1 MKTTKARRS
10 TQERAH
16 IYREYLRLVAP
27 KDRQP
32 DLTCD
37 EKEEI
42 VSMIKL
48 NRIMSGQFP
57 TSVAAEAERH
67 IAELRGY
74 LAEHPSPSTHQ
85 GQQTKRDREI
95 ALARWLRLADT
106 ERSQ

>member
-1 MKTTKARRS
+1 MKTTRPRRS

-27 KDRQP
+27 KDQRP

-57 TSVAAEAERH
+57 TSVAAEVQKH
-67 IAELRGY
+67 VAELREY
-74 LAEHPSPSTHQ
+74 LEAHPSPSTYQ
-85 GQQTKRDREI
+85 GQQAKHDREV
-95 ALARWLRLADT
+95 ALARWLRLADA
-106 ERSQ
+106 ERTV